1 MWGFLPDMMHN
12 CSQANAYF
20 LIISDGKYPEF
31 QHFLYENIRFSSG
44 GSGRVFRL
52 VRRTIRRQAVL
63 RRGRPFSYT
72 FSTVFLTPQS
82 QQSQQE
88 L

>member
-1 MWGFLPDMMHN
+1 MEKMNYKESGHEVGHH
-12 CSQANAYF
+12 SVV
-20 LIISDGKYPEF
+20 
-31 QHFLYENIRFSSG
+31 SSIP
-44 GSGRVFRL
+44 

>member
-1 MWGFLPDMMHN
+1 MDRAPACGAGDT
-12 CSQANAYF
+12 
-20 LIISDGKYPEF
+20 
-31 QHFLYENIRFSSG
+31 SSIP
-44 GSGRVFRL
+44 